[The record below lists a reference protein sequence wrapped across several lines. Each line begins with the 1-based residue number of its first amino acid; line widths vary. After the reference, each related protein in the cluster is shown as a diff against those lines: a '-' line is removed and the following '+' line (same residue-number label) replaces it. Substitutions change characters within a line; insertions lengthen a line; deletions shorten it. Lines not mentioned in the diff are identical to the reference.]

1 MKNLSFIRQ
10 SIFLLGFLLA
20 VSSFIQSDVPIA
32 EHYEGGEEQLMKDI
46 AAEIQYPAT
55 AKRNRIQG
63 TCIIHVKLMEDGH
76 FDHVKVVKN
85 IGGGCGDEAAR
96 VVKTLK
102 FKAPG
107 YVADYNIPVKF
118 KI

>member
-1 MKNLSFIRQ
+1 MKKPSFITL
-10 SIFLLGFLLA
+10 SLLIFTLFIGASFTLA
-20 VSSFIQSDVPIA
+20 ENLPIA
-32 EHYEGGEEQLMKDI
+32 EHYEGGEEKLLADI
-46 AAEIQYPAT
+46 QTELQYPAT

-63 TCIIHVKLMEDGH
+63 TCIIHVKLLEDGT
-76 FDHVKVVKN
+76 FEYAKIVKN

-107 YVADYNIPVKF
+107 YSAEYNIPVKF
-118 KI
+118 KL